1 MRLQITPFLFEIQVV
16 ETTPNVMNITYE
28 TNMKEKEIRRLI
40 KILEDTGIAELEIKK
55 WWGERIRI
63 VNNGVVQKAGVSDAS
78 NGKVVVVPSNSEESH
93 VESKESSYYKE
104 VSPMVGTF
112 YRAPAPGEA
121 PFVSVGDSIK
131 TGQTLCIIEAMK
143 VMNEIEAEISGTI
156 MEILIDNSQPVEF
169 NQPLFLIDESN

>member
-1 MRLQITPFLFEIQVV
+1 
-16 ETTPNVMNITYE
+16 
-28 TNMKEKEIRRLI
+28 MKEKEIRRLI

-63 VNNGVVQKAGVSDAS
+63 VNNGVVQKAGVSDES
-78 NGKVVVVPSNSEESH
+78 NGKVVAVPSNSEESH

-169 NQPLFLIDESN
+169 KQPLFLIDESNEQCGVSA

>member
-1 MRLQITPFLFEIQVV
+1 
-16 ETTPNVMNITYE
+16 
-28 TNMKEKEIRRLI
+28 MKEKEIRRLI

-63 VNNGVVQKAGVSDAS
+63 VNNGVVQKAEVSGEPATSSVESS
-78 NGKVVVVPSNSEESH
+78 NGKIVAVPSKSEESN
-93 VESKESSYYKE
+93 VESKESSYHKE

-121 PFVSVGDSIK
+121 PFVSVGDPVK

-156 MEILIDNSQPVEF
+156 MEILINDAQPVEF